1 MVPFVPPYSQAAV
14 DELRFRLRR
23 HDGPKPFVAPG
34 LPRVWIVNS
43 SKTCARGYWMDAF
56 DWKAQQELLSTL
68 HQYALNSVIHSGTP
82 ESAPVDVMQSFQK
95 KVLSHRRR
103 EGGRGDPPCGK

>member
-1 MVPFVPPYSQAAV
+1 MVPFVTPYSQAAV

-56 DWKAQQELLSTL
+56 DWK
-68 HQYALNSVIHSGTP
+68 GTTGTSLDSP
-82 ESAPVDVMQSFQK
+82 SICSEFGNP
-95 KVLSHRRR
+95 
-103 EGGRGDPPCGK
+103 